1 MSALLRRTLLTA
13 FAAAALA
20 ARGGESAAQAAW
32 PARPVR
38 MVLPFAAGGPTD
50 TLARLLA
57 EQLSARLGGR
67 VIVENR
73 AGAGSTVEADAVA
86 KAAKDGY
93 TLYLVNNAH
102 VILGV
107 MSKALPYD
115 TVKSFDPSGQIAGGG
130 LIAVAHRDFPANSIK
145 DLVALAKNSPGKITF
160 ASVGVGTTQHF
171 TGELFKQIAGVD
183 MLHIPYR
190 GSPAAIAAILGK
202 QVDVLFE
209 TVSAVLGQVQSGDLK
224 ALAVTSK
231 ERFPAVA
238 DVPTAIESGVLPD
251 YEVTTW
257 YGLVAPLGTPAS
269 VITKLNR
276 TLGEIS
282 AEGIVQERLA
292 RAGALPL
299 ISSPDE
305 FRGHMEREFTRW
317 NEVRERAG
325 ISQQ

>member
-1 MSALLRRTLLTA
+1 MYKSFKGIVASFLLLIWALPAPVNAQEWPQRSIRLVVGFGAGGGTDIVARIIAQSLQEKLGQSVVVENKVGGSGL
-13 FAAAALA
+13 LA
-20 ARGGESAAQAAW
+20 ADS
-32 PARPVR
+32 
-38 MVLPFAAGGPTD
+38 
-50 TLARLLA
+50 
-57 EQLSARLGGR
+57 
-67 VIVENR
+67 
-73 AGAGSTVEADAVA
+73 VA

-115 TVKSFDPSGQIAGGG
+115 TVKSFDPIGQIAGGG

-145 DLVALAKNSPGKITF
+145 DLLDLAKNSPGKITF